1 MEQRDRRSAF
11 TLPEP
16 RGRCCAFT
24 LLSARDR
31 SAFRSPVSGFR
42 LQKSPSSSSTSY
54 FLLSNLSAKTRCA
67 FTLIEILVVIAIIAA
82 LLVAIV
88 PAVTSL
94 LKSSGRK
101 GAVSVLLGVL
111 EQARTLAIKDG
122 RPAYVVF
129 PAGTPSSTD
138 QNLISRYL
146 YHSAAIFEDE
156 EDPANPGTFKQKQV
170 TEWKVLP
177 TGVSIRSDISASP
190 WATDVDFTFTPEGAS
205 KTEKFPYLKF
215 NSSGQVESPIS
226 ATGQIQ
232 LRVFEGYV
240 SAGSE
245 RMTSSKNF
253 DESITIT
260 TVSGRSTYTSANP

>member
-1 MEQRDRRSAF
+1 M
-11 TLPEP
+11 
-16 RGRCCAFT
+16 G
-24 LLSARDR
+24 
-31 SAFRSPVSGFR
+31 
-42 LQKSPSSSSTSY
+42 
-54 FLLSNLSAKTRCA
+54 
-67 FTLIEILVVIAIIAA
+67 VIALMLVA
-82 LLVAIV
+82 LL

-94 LKSSGRK
+94 SKSSGRK
-101 GAVSVLLGVL
+101 GAVSLLLGVL

-129 PAGTPSSTD
+129 PAGTPESTD

-146 YHSAAIFEDE
+146 YHSVAIFEE
-156 EDPANPGTFKQKQV
+156 QEDPANLGTFKQIQI
-170 TEWKVLP
+170 TEWKILP
-177 TGVSIRSDISASP
+177 TGISLRSDISASP
-190 WATDVDFTFTPEGAS
+190 WTTDVDFAFTPEGAN

-215 NSSGQVESPIS
+215 NSSGQIDSPTS
-226 ATGQIQ
+226 TTGQIQ

-245 RMTSSKNF
+245 HVTSSKNF